1 MIVNVVQRN
10 AYIVHALRTPIARAK
25 RGKKGGVFS
34 NVHPTDLG
42 ATVVRELVARAK
54 LEPDKI
60 EDLIFGC
67 ATQTG
72 KQGFNTARLIALKA
86 LGEKVPATTVN
97 RLCGSGE
104 EAVNIAASKILAGF
118 NNLLIAGGVESM
130 SQVPIGSDMLPFPGK
145 LKNIWEI
152 LTQGKQAIR
161 ETLPPDYNFHWMIES
176 GEKVALKYGITR
188 EEMDR
193 FSFESH
199 MKASHATQEG
209 YFKNEIVPV
218 GNVSIDDGI
227 RKDTSVEKLGNLKP
241 VSQNSDLITAGNSSQ
256 ITDGAAAL
264 LLASD
269 EAVEK
274 YNLKPRAKIV
284 AVSVVG
290 SDPEV
295 QLDGPIFVIPKV
307 LEKAGLKL
315 GDIDLFEIN
324 EAFASVV
331 VATMKELK
339 IDPNKVNVNGGAVA
353 LGHPLGSSGARLLV
367 TLLNELERRKLQYGL
382 AALCIGGGQ
391 AIATII
397 ERV

>member
-176 GEKVALKYGITR
+176 GEKVALKYEVTR
-188 EEMDR
+188 KEMDK
-193 FSFESH
+193 FSF
-199 MKASHATQEG
+199 
-209 YFKNEIVPV
+209 
-218 GNVSIDDGI
+218 
-227 RKDTSVEKLGNLKP
+227 
-241 VSQNSDLITAGNSSQ
+241 
-256 ITDGAAAL
+256 
-264 LLASD
+264 
-269 EAVEK
+269 
-274 YNLKPRAKIV
+274 
-284 AVSVVG
+284 
-290 SDPEV
+290 
-295 QLDGPIFVIPKV
+295 
-307 LEKAGLKL
+307 
-315 GDIDLFEIN
+315 
-324 EAFASVV
+324 
-331 VATMKELK
+331 
-339 IDPNKVNVNGGAVA
+339 
-353 LGHPLGSSGARLLV
+353 
-367 TLLNELERRKLQYGL
+367 
-382 AALCIGGGQ
+382 
-391 AIATII
+391 
-397 ERV
+397 

>member
-10 AYIVHALRTPIARAK
+10 AYIVHALRTPI
-25 RGKKGGVFS
+25 
-34 NVHPTDLG
+34 
-42 ATVVRELVARAK
+42 ARAK

-145 LKNIWEI
+145 LKNIWRI

>member
-1 MIVNVVQRN
+1 
-10 AYIVHALRTPIARAK
+10 
-25 RGKKGGVFS
+25 
-34 NVHPTDLG
+34 
-42 ATVVRELVARAK
+42 
-54 LEPDKI
+54 
-60 EDLIFGC
+60 
-67 ATQTG
+67 
-72 KQGFNTARLIALKA
+72 
-86 LGEKVPATTVN
+86 
-97 RLCGSGE
+97 
-104 EAVNIAASKILAGF
+104 
-118 NNLLIAGGVESM
+118 
-130 SQVPIGSDMLPFPGK
+130 
-145 LKNIWEI
+145 
-152 LTQGKQAIR
+152 
-161 ETLPPDYNFHWMIES
+161 
-176 GEKVALKYGITR
+176 
-188 EEMDR
+188 
-193 FSFESH
+193 

-367 TLLNELERRKLQYGL
+367 TLLNELERRNLKYGL
-382 AALCIGGGQ
+382 SALCIGGGQ